1 MIYERHY
8 FLANTWND
16 LQFGRIGVTQ
26 NLWNMLLSA
35 LISGVVMPI
44 PNG

>member
-1 MIYERHY
+1 VSHI
-8 FLANTWND
+8 ANTRND

-26 NLWNMLLSA
+26 NFRNMLLIV
-35 LISGVVMPI
+35 LIIGVVMPI